1 MRNYTDMEKRE
12 APVLS
17 RRLTAIKEFV
27 TRGYVL
33 ADIGT
38 DHALLPVRL
47 LMEGKIPRAICC
59 DIGRGPLERA
69 EEHLQLYHVDRVA
82 ETRLSDGLSALEPGE
97 ADSVLIAGMGGE
109 LTVRILKDCDR
120 RTSETG
126 PGFRGTVREWI
137 LSPHTEWDVVRRYLR
152 VSGREITRERML
164 REDGKYYVV
173 IRAVPGDGE
182 APYREAEKRGL
193 DRETAECYGPVLC
206 FEKDEI
212 LREYLLEAMEK
223 NRLIRERLAGADLA
237 EGGSS
242 AARERR
248 SAELEKEKE
257 RIMTALH
264 IMDVK
269 SFRKGERHGERE
281 G

>member
-1 MRNYTDMEKRE
+1 MRNYTESGKGE

-27 TRGYVL
+27 TPGYVL

-47 LMEGKIPRAICC
+47 LLEGRIPRALCC
-59 DIGRGPLERA
+59 DIGKGPLQRA
-69 EEHLQLYHVDRVA
+69 AEHLEQYHVDHLA

-109 LTVRILKDCDR
+109 LTVRILKECDS
-120 RTSETG
+120 RTDEAG
-126 PGFRGTVREWI
+126 RGFRETVREWI

-152 VSGREITRERML
+152 LSGREITGERMI
-164 REDGKYYVV
+164 REEGKYYVV

-182 APYREAEKRGL
+182 APFREAEKRGL
-193 DRETAECYGPVLC
+193 DLETAECYGPLLC
-206 FEKDEI
+206 PGKDEI
-212 LREYLLEAMEK
+212 LRDYLFEALEK
-223 NRLIRERLAGADLA
+223 NRLILERLRGADRD

-242 AARERR
+242 VSRERR
-248 SAELEKEKE
+248 TAELEKEKK
-257 RIMTALH
+257 RILTALG
-264 IMDVK
+264 I
-269 SFRKGERHGERE
+269 
-281 G
+281 

>member
-1 MRNYTDMEKRE
+1 MRNYTDTEKSE

-17 RRLTAIKEFV
+17 RRLTAIKEYV
-27 TRGYVL
+27 TPGYVL

-69 EEHLQLYHVDRVA
+69 REHLKLYHVDHLA

-120 RTSETG
+120 RTDEAG
-126 PGFRGTVREWI
+126 RGFLGTVREWI

-152 VSGREITRERML
+152 VSGRVITRERML

-182 APYREAEKRGL
+182 TPYREAEKRGL
-193 DRETAECYGPVLC
+193 DRETAEYYGPLLC
-206 FEKDEI
+206 FEKDET
-212 LREYLLEAMEK
+212 LREYLLDAMEK
-223 NRLIRERLAGADLA
+223 NRLIRERLAGADRE

-242 AARERR
+242 TARERR
-248 SAELEKEKE
+248 SAELEREKE
-257 RIMTALH
+257 RITTALH
-264 IMDVK
+264 ILNSQVPDCGV
-269 SFRKGERHGERE
+269 RPQT
-281 G
+281 

>member
-1 MRNYTDMEKRE
+1 MRNYTDTEKSE

-17 RRLTAIKEFV
+17 RRLTAIKEYV
-27 TRGYVL
+27 TPGYVL

-69 EEHLQLYHVDRVA
+69 REHLELYHVDHLA

-120 RTSETG
+120 RTDEAG
-126 PGFRGTVREWI
+126 RGFLGTVREWI

-152 VSGREITRERML
+152 VSGRVITRERML

-173 IRAVPGDGE
+173 ILAVPGDGE
-182 APYREAEKRGL
+182 IPYREAEKRGL
-193 DRETAECYGPVLC
+193 DREAAECYGPLLC

-212 LREYLLEAMEK
+212 LREYLLDAMEK
-223 NRLIRERLAGADLA
+223 NRQIRKRLAGADRE

-242 AARERR
+242 TARERR
-248 SAELEKEKE
+248 SAELEREKE
-257 RIMTALH
+257 RITTALH
-264 IMDVK
+264 ILNSQVPDCGV
-269 SFRKGERHGERE
+269 RPQT
-281 G
+281 

>member
-1 MRNYTDMEKRE
+1 MRNYTESEKSE

-27 TRGYVL
+27 TPGYVL

-47 LMEGKIPRAICC
+47 LLEGKIPRALCC
-59 DIGRGPLERA
+59 DIGKGPLQRA
-69 EEHLQLYHVDRVA
+69 AEHLELYHVDHLA
-82 ETRLSDGLSALEPGE
+82 ETRLSDGLSALRPGD

-109 LTVRILKDCDR
+109 LTVRILKDCDSRTDEKGR
-120 RTSETG
+120 R
-126 PGFRGTVREWI
+126 FRETVREWI

-152 VSGREITRERML
+152 LSGREITGERMI
-164 REDGKYYVV
+164 REEGKYYVV

-182 APYREAEKRGL
+182 APFREAEKRGL
-193 DRETAECYGPVLC
+193 DLETAECYGPVLC

-212 LREYLLEAMEK
+212 LRDYLLDALEK
-223 NRLIRERLAGADLA
+223 NRLIRERLRGADRD

-248 SAELEKEKE
+248 SAELEKENE
-257 RIMTALH
+257 RILTALQ
-264 IMDVK
+264 IINA
-269 SFRKGERHGERE
+269 SYP
-281 G
+281 